1 MGLRGLGGLGS
12 DRTSRLS
19 RLSDDRWHRDPV
31 PDGTDLLNEKDKTTR
46 SATIFDVARLAGVS
60 HQTVS
65 RVLNDMPNVRASTRD
80 RVQQAI
86 TQLRYAPSPAAR
98 ALVTKR
104 SRLVGLVVTAGVDY
118 GPSSIALHVN
128 EAARRARYSVLTISM
143 LAPDVTEVRQAIESL
158 VRQSVEGIVLVA
170 ADRAVVGASYEIES
184 AVPVVT
190 VDATRS
196 AAGESVA
203 IDQQEGARLATEHLV
218 SLGHTAIAHLAGPAT
233 SPDSLERV
241 RGWRSALTAAGLPAT
256 GLAHGDWSPASGYA
270 YGLDLAV
277 DARCTAV
284 FASNDS
290 MALGLVHALGD
301 RGLSVPDDMSVVG
314 FDDLPEAA
322 HYRPPLTTVRQDF
335 EALGS
340 LLVQRLLAA
349 IESDGTAAADHVTPT
364 LVVRQSTSAP
374 RRSGSGPDPT

>member
-1 MGLRGLGGLGS
+1 M
-12 DRTSRLS
+12 
-19 RLSDDRWHRDPV
+19 

-170 ADRAVVGASYEIES
+170 ADRAVVGAGGGI
-184 AVPVVT
+184 T
-190 VDATRS
+190 W
-196 AAGESVA
+196 GSVA
-203 IDQQEGARLATEHLV
+203 ASEVAEVATKARAPLSALGAEMPLR
-218 SLGHTAIAHLAGPAT
+218 
-233 SPDSLERV
+233 
-241 RGWRSALTAAGLPAT
+241 WRSDIL
-256 GLAHGDWSPASGYA
+256 
-270 YGLDLAV
+270 
-277 DARCTAV
+277 
-284 FASNDS
+284 N
-290 MALGLVHALGD
+290 
-301 RGLSVPDDMSVVG
+301 
-314 FDDLPEAA
+314 
-322 HYRPPLTTVRQDF
+322 
-335 EALGS
+335 
-340 LLVQRLLAA
+340 
-349 IESDGTAAADHVTPT
+349 
-364 LVVRQSTSAP
+364 
-374 RRSGSGPDPT
+374 